1 MASKVQICN
10 MALSRLGARS
20 IVSLDEGTNEANL
33 CNTLFD
39 DIAERV
45 MVQGSWTTTIK
56 RVGLPRTVNT
66 PSFGYGYEY
75 QLPVDPKCLKVLNV
89 NDSSIRT
96 DYRIE
101 GDKLLCDDDT
111 VKIRYIAKLT
121 NTSDYGPLL
130 TEAIELLLASYL
142 AYPLTGNG
150 AMADRMKAEYSEIL
164 MNNLAVDNQQGSKD
178 MMISDDLTWVR

>member
-20 IVSLDEGTNEANL
+20 IVSLEEGTNEANL
-33 CNTLFD
+33 CSTLFD

-56 RVGLPRTVNT
+56 RVGLARTINT
-66 PSFGYGYEY
+66 PTFGYSAEF

-89 NDSSIRT
+89 NDSNAQT

-101 GDKLLCDDDT
+101 GDKLLCNESS
-111 VKIRYIAKLT
+111 VKIRYIGKIT

-130 TEAIELLLASYL
+130 TEAVELLLASYL
-142 AYPLTGNG
+142 AYPLTGN
-150 AMADRMKAEYSEIL
+150 ASLADRVKAEYAEAL
-164 MNNLAVDNQQGSKD
+164 MNNLAVDNQQGAKD
-178 MMISDDLTWVR
+178 MLISDTLTWVR

>member
-33 CNTLFD
+33 CSTLFD

-56 RVGLPRTVNT
+56 RVGLALTTDT
-66 PSFGYGYEY
+66 PSFGYAFSF

-89 NDSSIRT
+89 NDTNAAT

-101 GDKLLCDDDT
+101 GDRLLCNDSS
-111 VKIRYIAKLT
+111 VKIRYIGKLT

-142 AYPLTGNG
+142 AYPLTGN
-150 AMADRMKAEYSEIL
+150 ASMADRVKAEYSEVI
-164 MNNLAVDNQQGSKD
+164 MNNLAVDNQQGAKD
-178 MMISDDLTWVR
+178 LIISDTLTWVR